1 MQLSRIRKDS
11 HICII
16 CIHSRI
22 CITIMICPFCGH
34 SETKVIDSRDTQ
46 DGKAIR
52 RRRECEKCGSRF
64 STYEEME
71 IMKLTVVKKD
81 GRREDYDRAKIEAG
95 IRKAIEKRPVSDE
108 EMEKMVSE
116 IEYRINSRESG
127 ARENCEITAKEIGK
141 IVLEKL
147 KDVDDVAYMRFASVY
162 KSFKSAESFR
172 KEAEKL
178 TS

>member
-1 MQLSRIRKDS
+1 
-11 HICII
+11 
-16 CIHSRI
+16 
-22 CITIMICPFCGH
+22 MICPFCGH
-34 SETKVIDSRDTQ
+34 NETRVIDSRDTQ

-52 RRRECEKCGSRF
+52 RRRECEKCKARF

-81 GRREDYDRAKIEAG
+81 GRRVDYNRSKIEAG
-95 IRKAIEKRPVSDE
+95 IRKAIEKRPVTDE
-108 EMEKMVSE
+108 QVEKMMNE
-116 IEYRINSRESG
+116 IEYKINSHESC
-127 ARENCEITAKEIGK
+127 ARENCEITSKEIGK

-147 KDVDDVAYMRFASVY
+147 KEIDDVAYMRFASVY

-178 TS
+178 ENST